1 MCHSNIPRL
10 NDFGQLYRMNGYRLP
25 GREQDEKTVLEVQAP
40 VAFRTS
46 AGYNLEQYNDTAGD
60 GDLSALQLNGL
71 DVLSAG
77 LLGRNIGYSMVY
89 VPQMAS
95 SRGVTGQDG
104 TLEMASVVF
113 SNLADTW
120 LNVRLGRYE
129 PAYVPFSVKRQLSV
143 APYEVL
149 DRSFP
154 GGPAFSETQ
163 TGIELSG
170 YGRNHVSYAAGLA
183 MGSETNRANDNPTDF
198 YGRAAYVLGAGQG
211 QTAGQRVGV
220 LGYFGKARPLGHS
233 EISKEAFTRLG
244 GEASLNA
251 MHCNLALQYLFNSD
265 NEALWGGSA
274 DADNVTWSGGFAE
287 LSCLPRVDLVAFARY
302 DYVDA
307 PSDFNTDVNRATV
320 GVRYYFLDNCAL
332 HGEYSYRSVKSVHTG
347 VDDATL
353 SFFTARVDFA
363 F

>member
-1 MCHSNIPRL
+1 M
-10 NDFGQLYRMNGYRLP
+10 
-25 GREQDEKTVLEVQAP
+25 LEVQAP

-46 AGYNLEQYNDTAGD
+46 AGYNVEEYNDAAGES
-60 GDLSALQLNGL
+60 DLSALQLNGL
-71 DVLSAG
+71 DILSAG
-77 LLGRNIGYSMVY
+77 VLGKNIGYSMVY
-89 VPQMAS
+89 VPQVAP
-95 SRGVTGQDG
+95 SRGVAGQDG

-113 SNLADTW
+113 SSLADTW
-120 LNVRLGRYE
+120 LNVRVGRYE

-149 DRSFP
+149 DMSFP

-170 YGRNHVSYAAGLA
+170 WGRNRFLYAAGLV

-198 YGRAAYVLGAGQG
+198 YGRAAYVIGAGQG
-211 QTAGQRVGV
+211 QTAGQRIGV
-220 LGYFGKARPLGHS
+220 LAYYGKARSAVPP
-233 EISKEAFTRLG
+233 EPAENFKEAFTRLG

-251 MHCNLALQYLFNSD
+251 MHCNLALQYLFSSD
-265 NEALWGGSA
+265 NAALWGGPA
-274 DADNVTWSGGFAE
+274 DADKVTWSGGFAE
-287 LSCLPRVDLVAFARY
+287 LSCLPRVDTVAFARY

-307 PSDFNTDVNRATV
+307 PSNANADINRATV
-320 GVRYYFLDNCAL
+320 GVRYYFVDNCAL
-332 HGEYSYRSVKSVHTG
+332 HAEYSYRGVKSIVSG
-347 VDDATL
+347 QDDGTL